1 MLSSV
6 IIVSSGFDVPGKSVT
21 KRKIMAAERPDL
33 SGLLSG
39 SESEGDVFEG
49 FDCRDTRRFSEV
61 ARKANLFTSTP
72 VPKRKRNA
80 NDTSS
85 SDESFRVSS
94 SDETFDDPELSRI
107 DTVKVLSTS
116 ADPDSPTSSVEGE
129 VVVSTFSSTGSRFS
143 SRSLLEP
150 DKADCSAESS
160 SSIEGE
166 VWSTENSSVAELQST
181 SEPVNASLE
190 KKKVHQPSPK
200 NTEHARKKGD

>member
-6 IIVSSGFDVPGKSVT
+6 IMVSSGFDVPGKSVT
-21 KRKIMAAERPDL
+21 KRIIMAERPGPSD
-33 SGLLSG
+33 LLSG
-39 SESEGDVFEG
+39 SESEGEVFEG

-94 SDETFDDPELSRI
+94 NDETFDEPELSRI
-107 DTVKVLSTS
+107 DPVKVLSTS
-116 ADPDSPTSSVEGE
+116 ADPDSSTSSIEGE
-129 VVVSTFSSTGSRFS
+129 VAVSTFSSTGSRFS

-150 DKADCSAESS
+150 DEADCNAESS
-160 SSIEGE
+160 SSVEGE
-166 VWSTENSSVAELQST
+166 ILSSENSSVAELQST

-190 KKKVHQPSPK
+190 KKKVDQPSPK
-200 NTEHARKKGD
+200 NTEHTRKKGD